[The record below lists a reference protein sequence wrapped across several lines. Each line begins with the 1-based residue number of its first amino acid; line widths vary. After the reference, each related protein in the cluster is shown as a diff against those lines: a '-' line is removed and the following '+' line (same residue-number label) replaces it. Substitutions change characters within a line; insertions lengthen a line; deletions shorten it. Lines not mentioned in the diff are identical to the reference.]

1 MTKANAVLAV
11 AAVVL
16 GSGCFVLFRDLGIER
31 DRVQALEAQLARLR
45 RDSEAP
51 EATRTE
57 EKTAS
62 TSKPPVQAVA
72 ATPATSST
80 SVSSTPAVSKSA
92 EAKRR
97 ALDEWRRML
106 ADPAYRKA
114 MLAQHRLRL
123 QPQYSE
129 LAAELGLSQ
138 DEADRFLDLL
148 AEQSLRESTD
158 GMKDDPG
165 ANSENPEERRR
176 RLKERQEQA
185 ENERKALLGEERFR
199 TWTEYVNSAGARA
212 QVRDLRTEL
221 ATSSSPLREDQ
232 IKPLVKALAAEQQ
245 RHSAERQQHH
255 SGAKWIDETP
265 AERIAYM
272 ERRAALIEE
281 SLERSREAGAMY
293 LDSEQQRRF
302 DEMLDRQ
309 RDRARAEL
317 ELWRAELEAEKRG
330 RAAAGSR

>member
-1 MTKANAVLAV
+1 L
-11 AAVVL
+11 
-16 GSGCFVLFRDLGIER
+16 
-31 DRVQALEAQLARLR
+31 QLE
-45 RDSEAP
+45 
-51 EATRTE
+51 
-57 EKTAS
+57 
-62 TSKPPVQAVA
+62 
-72 ATPATSST
+72 
-80 SVSSTPAVSKSA
+80 
-92 EAKRR
+92 
-97 ALDEWRRML
+97 
-106 ADPAYRKA
+106 
-114 MLAQHRLRL
+114 
-123 QPQYSE
+123 PQYSE

-148 AEQSLRESTD
+148 AEQSLRESKY
-158 GMKDDPG
+158 GMKDDLG
-165 ANSENPEERRR
+165 ANSENWEERRR
-176 RLKERQEQA
+176 RLKERHEQA

-255 SGAKWIDETP
+255 SGAEWTDETP
-265 AERIAYM
+265 AAERIAYM

-309 RDRARAEL
+309 RERARAEF
-317 ELWRAELEAEKRG
+317 ELWRASLEAEKRG
-330 RAAAGSR
+330 KAAAGSR